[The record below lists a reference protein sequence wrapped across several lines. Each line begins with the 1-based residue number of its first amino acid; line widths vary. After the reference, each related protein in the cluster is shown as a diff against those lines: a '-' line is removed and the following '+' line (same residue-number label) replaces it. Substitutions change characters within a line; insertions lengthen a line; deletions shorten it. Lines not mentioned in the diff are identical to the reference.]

1 MIKVEHITKKFN
13 DLKAVND
20 VSLEIRKG
28 EIVCLIGPSGSG
40 KSTVLRCING
50 LEIPEEGTVFINE
63 QPLNAKNPQAFKELR
78 SKMGFVFQHFN
89 PVSYTHLTLPT
100 ILLV

>member
-1 MIKVEHITKKFN
+1 MIKVEHIVKKFK

-20 VSLEIRKG
+20 VSLEIQKG

-50 LEIPEEGTVFINE
+50 LEIPEAGEIYIEGELFDRN
-63 QPLNAKNPQAFKELR
+63 NPEKYRELR
-78 SKMGFVFQHFN
+78 SKMGFVFQQMK
-89 PVSYTHLTLPT
+89 T
-100 ILLV
+100 

>member
-50 LEIPEEGTVFINE
+50 LEIS
-63 QPLNAKNPQAFKELR
+63 LKKELF
-78 SKMGFVFQHFN
+78 S
-89 PVSYTHLTLPT
+89 
-100 ILLV
+100 

>member
-1 MIKVEHITKKFN
+1 MIKVKNIVKQFK

-20 VSLEIRKG
+20 VSLEIEKG

-50 LEIPEEGTVFINE
+50 LEIPEAGEIYINNQLLDSNNSQE
-63 QPLNAKNPQAFKELR
+63 FKN
-78 SKMGFVFQHFN
+78 FVGKWGLFSN
-89 PVSYTHLTLPT
+89 
-100 ILLV
+100 ILIYFLIKLF

>member
-1 MIKVEHITKKFN
+1 MIKVEHIVKEFN
-13 DLKAVND
+13 SLKAVND
-20 VSLEIRKG
+20 VSLEIKKG

-50 LEIPEEGTVFINE
+50 LEKPESGKIYVNGELFDE
-63 QPLNAKNPQAFKELR
+63 KNKENYTRLK

-89 PVSYTHLTLPT
+89 LFPNMTVLENLC
-100 ILLV
+100 

>member
-1 MIKVEHITKKFN
+1 MIKVENIVKQFN

-20 VSLEIRKG
+20 VSLDIKKG

-50 LEIPEEGTVFINE
+50 LEKPESGHIYVNDQLLDE
-63 QPLNAKNPQAFKELR
+63 KNPETYKKIKKFNGICISAF
-78 SKMGFVFQHFN
+78 
-89 PVSYTHLTLPT
+89 
-100 ILLV
+100 